1 MSPGL
6 RRGFIFIKIVKFL
19 FYAQKS
25 IVYFTFAVSVILPPP
40 GNSAAM
46 SLCLD
51 FSAQEEFACVFLA
64 LHVCIWKLLWEAVL

>member
-1 MSPGL
+1 M
-6 RRGFIFIKIVKFL
+6 
-19 FYAQKS
+19 
-25 IVYFTFAVSVILPPP
+25 YFTFAVSVIFLL

-64 LHVCIWKLLWEAVL
+64 LHVCIWKLLLEAVL